1 MKAKILVILL
11 VTCSFNLFSQS
22 RSEIIKEING
32 LLQNVKN
39 VRLKTSDSSPMY
51 ITHTYMNFSEHPSK
65 KGWVSFTSVTSWGSG
80 YEDLT
85 LTYSF
90 NPKNL
95 IDISLNDEIDKERGN
110 KAFLM
115 GLELEGKDDVEVT
128 SVQGGN
134 TTRDKSERVVMYIMM
149 KGSDGYEIYDKL
161 GELFQK
167 LYEIS

>member
-1 MKAKILVILL
+1 MKSKVLVFLL
-11 VTCSFNLFSQS
+11 VVCSFNLFAQS

-39 VRLKTSDSSPMY
+39 VRIKSSESSPTH
-51 ITHTYMNFSEHPSK
+51 ITHTYMNFSEHASK

-90 NPKNL
+90 DPKK
-95 IDISLNDEIDKERGN
+95 IEKVSLNDETDKERGN
-110 KAFLM
+110 KAFLFALTLD
-115 GLELEGKDDVEVT
+115 GNNVEVT

-134 TTRDKSERVVMYIMM
+134 TSRDKSDMVVMYIMM
-149 KGSDGYEIYDKL
+149 KGKDGYEIYDKL
-161 GELFQK
+161 EGLFQE
-167 LYEIS
+167 LVNAS

>member
-1 MKAKILVILL
+1 MKTKALLILL
-11 VTCSFNLFSQS
+11 VACSFNLYSQS

-39 VRLKTSDSSPMY
+39 VRLKTSDSDPTH
-51 ITHTYMNFSEHPSK
+51 IRHTYMNFSEHASK
-65 KGWVSFTSVTSWGSG
+65 KGWVSFTSTTSWGSG

-90 NPKNL
+90 DPKTL
-95 IDISLNDEIDKERGN
+95 IDLSLNDEVDKERGN

-115 GLELEGKDDVEVT
+115 ALTVDGNNVEVT

-134 TTRDKSERVVMYIMM
+134 TTRDKSDMVVMYIMM

-161 GELFQK
+161 EELFQK
-167 LYEIS
+167 LYETS

>member
-1 MKAKILVILL
+1 MVA
-11 VTCSFNLFSQS
+11 CSFNLYSQS
-22 RSEIIKEING
+22 RSEIIKEINS

-39 VRLKTSDSSPMY
+39 VRIKTSESDPTH
-51 ITHTYMNFSEHPSK
+51 IRHTYMNFSEHASK
-65 KGWVSFTSVTSWGSG
+65 KGWVSFTSTTSWGSG

-90 NPKNL
+90 DPKKL
-95 IDISLNDEIDKERGN
+95 IDISLNDEVDKERGN

-115 GLELEGKDDVEVT
+115 GLELEGNDDVEVT

-149 KGSDGYEIYDKL
+149 KGSDGYEIYDRL

>member
-1 MKAKILVILL
+1 MKAKIVVILL
-11 VTCSFNLFSQS
+11 VACSFNLYSQS
-22 RSEIIKEING
+22 KSEIIREINN

-39 VRLKTSDSSPMY
+39 VRIKTSDSSPMY
-51 ITHTYMNFSEHPSK
+51 ITHTYMNFSEHASK
-65 KGWVSFTSVTSWGSG
+65 KGWVSFTSTTSWGSG

-90 NPKNL
+90 NPKNI
-95 IDISLNDEIDKERGN
+95 IDVSLNDETDKERGN
-110 KAFLM
+110 KAFLFA
-115 GLELEGKDDVEVT
+115 LTLEGKDVEVT

-134 TTRDKSERVVMYIMM
+134 TTRDKSDMVVMYIMM

>member
-1 MKAKILVILL
+1 MKTKILVILL
-11 VTCSFNLFSQS
+11 VVCSFNLYSQS

-39 VRLKTSDSSPMY
+39 VRIKTSDSSPMY
-51 ITHTYMNFSEHPSK
+51 ITHTYMNFSEHASK
-65 KGWVSFTSVTSWGSG
+65 KGWVSFTSTTSWGSG

-115 GLELEGKDDVEVT
+115 GLELEGNDDVEVT